1 MRMKLGE
8 VVVQLLL
15 EADHEAGWQAAFA
28 WSEAALRVNSWS
40 QMRHLRTSRPTTRKT
55 FPIRSLRGEPVS
67 SRVCSLAFMSIR
79 NESRTYKFVTNPL
92 RLNSI
97 AQDQQIQ
104 QPGRVAAWSL
114 CHQPSPG

>member
-15 EADHEAGWQAAFA
+15 EPDHEAGWQAAFA

-79 NESRTYKFVTNPL
+79 NESRTYKFVTNLP
-92 RLNSI
+92 RLSS
-97 AQDQQIQ
+97 AEQSQQHQ
-104 QPGRVAAWSL
+104 QFGLAAARSL

>member
-1 MRMKLGE
+1 MRMKLGD

-15 EADHEAGWQAAFA
+15 EPDHEAGWQAAFA

-40 QMRHLRTSRPTTRKT
+40 QMRHLRTSPTTRKT

-67 SRVCSLAFMSIR
+67 SRVCSLAFTSIR
-79 NESRTYKFVTNPL
+79 NESRTYTLVTSVL
-92 RLNSI
+92 LLNSI
-97 AQDQQIQ
+97 AQGQQIQ
-104 QPGRVAAWSL
+104 QPGRAAVWSL

>member
-1 MRMKLGE
+1 MRMKLGD

-15 EADHEAGWQAAFA
+15 EPGHEAGWQAAFA

-40 QMRHLRTSRPTTRKT
+40 QMRHLRMSRPTTRKT

-79 NESRTYKFVTNPL
+79 NESRTYTSVTNVP
-92 RLNSI
+92 RLNPVEPF
-97 AQDQQIQ
+97 Q
-104 QPGRVAAWSL
+104 RLEVAAARSL
-114 CHQPSPG
+114 CHQPVIG